1 MDSSP
6 DFTQGL
12 VVGILIT
19 LKIFQECR
27 LGGRNECG
35 WAWSSCSSLYG
46 RAAQLKDFL
55 PSWMLF
61 ELSQMHHCGATPY
74 YFNIQAP
81 SSHNRSLSGGASITV
96 ALTRVGAVLR
106 S

>member
-12 VVGILIT
+12 VVLLIT

-35 WAWSSCSSLYG
+35 WAWSSCPSLYG

-74 YFNIQAP
+74 NFNIQAP
-81 SSHNRSLSGGASITV
+81 SPHNRSLGGASTTV
-96 ALTRVGAVLR
+96 ALTRVRVVLR